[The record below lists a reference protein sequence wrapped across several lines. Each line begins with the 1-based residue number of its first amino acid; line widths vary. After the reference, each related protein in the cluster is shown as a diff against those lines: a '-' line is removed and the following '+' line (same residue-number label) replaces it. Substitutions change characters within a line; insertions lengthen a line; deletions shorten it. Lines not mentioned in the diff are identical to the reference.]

1 MNDKRDRQHKKT
13 ADPVQTTGA
22 GAATGRDRPYITIRK
37 TVVGLSTCRDTIIP
51 RSRRIS

>member
-22 GAATGRDRPYITIRK
+22 VATGRSPLHNDPQA
-37 TVVGLSTCRDTIIP
+37 VVGPCACRDTIIP

>member
-1 MNDKRDRQHKKT
+1 MNDKQDRQHKKT

-22 GAATGRDRPYITIRK
+22 GATGRSPLRNDPQV
-37 TVVGLSTCRDTIIP
+37 VVGLSACRDTIIP